1 MMHIYEMVA
10 IFFYF
15 FIMADTDILFPI
27 PFQIPHHHTTLS
39 LVQFQHLSMMMFL
52 HLNIYAWTFTH
63 DNLSA
68 LPKGT

>member
-1 MMHIYEMVA
+1 
-10 IFFYF
+10 
-15 FIMADTDILFPI
+15 MADTDILFPI
-27 PFQIPHHHTTLS
+27 LFQIPHHHITLS

-63 DNLSA
+63 DDLSA